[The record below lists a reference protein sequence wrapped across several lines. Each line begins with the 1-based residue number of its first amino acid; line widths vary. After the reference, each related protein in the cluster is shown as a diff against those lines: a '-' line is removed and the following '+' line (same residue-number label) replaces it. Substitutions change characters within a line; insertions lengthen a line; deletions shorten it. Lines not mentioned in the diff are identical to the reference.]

1 VALQVYKIAV
11 ETPLQH
17 APMLSKQLDNT
28 ILLKREDLQVM
39 HLHIASVTPIKRQ
52 SSYFLSA

>member
-1 VALQVYKIAV
+1 MVRGFPPVALQVYKIAV

-39 HLHIASVTPIKRQ
+39 HLYVALGTPIK
-52 SSYFLSA
+52 L